1 MEDALKEFVDDNLLS
16 KANVLKY
23 VDDFS
28 IYSFYIGEELELY
41 TKYSSPL
48 RLGDDDP
55 SFSLFYSKYKP
66 DIIWFKDNSTGKN
79 GHVFTFLQE
88 FLQLPLKKVLLQINS
103 DFGLGL
109 SDEEVGTFKPHL
121 LKPPPIRKDPIK
133 IEVTL
138 HQEETQAYLDYW
150 NNLEVSKRTRDK
162 FYARD
167 VHIIHYINDVHITI
181 EAKILTISYE
191 ILGHYKVYQP
201 FAERKFKFRN
211 NFLDI
216 YVEGALQLDFEQD
229 FAIITKSTKECMFMY
244 EHFGWEAV
252 AGKSETT
259 PVNPFFMTNV
269 LQKRYKKVF
278 IWLDNDD
285 AGRTAQAQYLEKYP
299 WLIPVEF
306 DSFIEESDPT
316 DLFLSAKA
324 NGKRD
329 VALRYIEQLITT
341 KL

>member
-1 MEDALKEFVDDNLLS
+1 MDALKNFVEDNILS

-48 RLGDDDP
+48 RIGDDDP
-55 SFSLFYSKYKP
+55 SFSLYYSKYKP
-66 DIIWFKDNSTGKN
+66 DIIMFKDNSTGVS
-79 GHVFTFLQE
+79 GDVFKFLKQY
-88 FLQLPLKKVLLQINS
+88 LQKPLKTVLLQINS

-109 SDEEVGTFKPHL
+109 NDEEMGEFKPHL
-121 LKPPPIRKDPIK
+121 IKPPPIRKTPTK

-138 HQEETQAYLDYW
+138 HTKETKAFLKYW
-150 NNLEVSKRTRDK
+150 EDLEITKKTRTK
-162 FYARD
+162 FYAND
-167 VHIIHYINDVHITI
+167 VEVIHYINDAHISIPVKTV
-181 EAKILTISYE
+181 TISYE

-201 FAERKFKFRN
+201 FADRKFKFRN

-216 YVEGALQLDFEQD
+216 YVEGALQLEFKRD
-229 FAIITKSTKECMFMY
+229 FAIITKSTKECMFMW
-244 EHFGWEAV
+244 EHFKWEAV

-259 PVNPFFMTNV
+259 PVNPYFMTNV
-269 LQKRYKKVF
+269 LHKRYKKVF

-285 AGRTAQAQYLEKYP
+285 AGRTAQTQYMEKYP
-299 WLIPVEF
+299 WLIPIEF
-306 DSFIEESDPT
+306 DSFIKESDPT
-316 DLFLSAKA
+316 DLFLNAKA
-324 NGKRD
+324 KGKRD
-329 VALRYIEQLITT
+329 VALAYIKQLITT